1 MAGAGADSFWPEPE
15 PKPEP
20 EPEPEMGY
28 FSCKIFELT
37 MNRNFDKNLNIMFM
51 IMFIYY

>member
-1 MAGAGADSFWPEPE
+1 MAGAGADRFWPEPEPE

-28 FSCKIFELT
+28 FSCKIFEFI
-37 MNRNFDKNLNIMFM
+37 MNRNFDKNLNIMF
-51 IMFIYY
+51 IFYY